1 MNMINNKNKEETMK
15 MKPMGDQI
23 LLRRQKN
30 QEKTKSGIILT
41 AGISNYET
49 AEVVAVGD
57 GLFTQTGDRIPMT
70 VQPGGQVLLHSRL
83 LKGDNEVEIE
93 GKKYL
98 IVRESELT
106 MVSRN

>member
-1 MNMINNKNKEETMK
+1 MK

-23 LLRRQKN
+23 LLKKQKN

-49 AEVVAVGD
+49 ADVVAVGD

-70 VQPGGQVLLHSRL
+70 VKIGDQVLLHSRL
-83 LKGDNEVEIE
+83 LKGDNEVKIDKE
-93 GKKYL
+93 KFVL
-98 IVRESELT
+98 VRESEIA
-106 MVSRN
+106 MIKI